1 MRSRSHVAKV
11 LPIALFFVLL
21 PISANSTIAAGP
33 QTPSCGT
40 YKVTTNEVI
49 VGVVFSKGN
58 YQINTFGI
66 SCTKVMGSKGLF
78 AQFLKLKDKDPLP
91 KPWRY
96 LADAIGAPKF
106 SSGAGVGF
114 RVQKIEIPTPTPTPS
129 TTPASTATPA
139 SKGNSGPQDGALCDE
154 NGPKNGRSSTGVELE
169 CQKGGDGKYGWHPPT
184 STPSPSPL
192 PSPSPAPA
200 NSCTK
205 MPEFS
210 YNFIDPKYVRV
221 VTPIGGQTASGGVIA
236 VRSYVFPSEEF
247 LGQELP
253 IFAPTDMSL
262 FQASYYKPPGSSSTY
277 KPEYSLY
284 FDAGCGIMVKF
295 FHIKGVVGKTAD
307 AVPAEPSTSSAGQ
320 PIKVTPVKAGEQ
332 IGWYKLGETSVAFDF
347 WVDNAAVTNE
357 FIVNSHFVDSNA
369 LHSVCPYNYYSADKK
384 AIWLAKLGASGGPVP
399 GTSCG
404 VISQGVIGTADGMW
418 FISENALNDHLTYDG
433 AYQSQISFVVDASGI
448 LRIGGL
454 NASGALKQMM
464 VSSNASTWKKPSDIL
479 IGTTH
484 CWSDSDQSVKVNL
497 TNQKTMAVLVGAGS
511 CDALGSAASGRIYYR

>member
-1 MRSRSHVAKV
+1 MRMRGSIAKG
-11 LPIALFFVLL
+11 LRIALVFAII
-21 PISANSTIAAGP
+21 PISTYSTIAAGP
-33 QTPSCGT
+33 QTPSCGN
-40 YKVTTNEVI
+40 YKVSTNQVI
-49 VGVVFSKGN
+49 AGVKFPKGS

-66 SCTKVMGSKGLF
+66 SCAKVMGSKGIF

-96 LADAIGAPKF
+96 LVDAVGAPKF
-106 SSGAGVGF
+106 TSGTGVGF
-114 RVQKIEIPTPTPTPS
+114 RIQKISPTPTPTPFP
-129 TTPASTATPA
+129 TLQPA
-139 SKGNSGPQDGALCDE
+139 D
-154 NGPKNGRSSTGVELE
+154 SSQPGVKPSSQPE
-169 CQKGGDGKYGWHPPT
+169 
-184 STPSPSPL
+184 SPSPSNP
-192 PSPSPAPA
+192 PE

-205 MPEFS
+205 KPEFTH
-210 YNFIDPKYVRV
+210 NFIDPKYVRV

-236 VRSYVFPSEEF
+236 VRSYVFPSPEL

-262 FQASYYKPPGSSSTY
+262 FQASYYKPEGSSSTY

-307 AVPAEPSTSSAGQ
+307 AVPVEPSTSSAGQ
-320 PIKVTPVKAGEQ
+320 PVKVTSVKAGEQ

-347 WVDNAAVTNE
+347 WVDDAAVTNE
-357 FIVNSHFVDSNA
+357 FIVNSHFLESNA

-384 AIWLAKLGASGGPVP
+384 AIWLAKLGGSGGPEP

-418 FISENALNDHLTYDG
+418 FISESTKTDQLLYDG
-433 AYQSQISFVVDASGI
+433 AYQSQISFVVDANGI

-464 VSSNASTWKKPSDIL
+464 ISSNTRTWKKPSDIL
-479 IGTTH
+479 IGATH
-484 CWSDSDQSVKVNL
+484 CWSDSDQSVKVNVIS
-497 TNQKTMAVLVGAGS
+497 QKTMAVLVGPGS
-511 CDALGSAASGRIYYR
+511 CDALGNPASGRIFYR